1 MSLVVASSGA
11 EDAGARADLAFS
23 NRGEAGLALR
33 GSLMGLICGDGE
45 HGTLEEPDITSG
57 VVTGAVMEPDITSGV
72 VTGAVMEPDSRSA
85 VVTGSRPRA
94 GAVTEPERTGAAVA
108 RSGPVDGAVTEPAYV
123 EESRADPSGMR
134 RGEPGVADRCKVSG
148 AVCMVMGA
156 VMEPE
161 DETML
166 LPNGRTIA
174 GVIAARKGCT
184 VVL

>member
-45 HGTLEEPDITSG
+45 HGTLE
-57 VVTGAVMEPDITSGV
+57 EPDITSGV

-148 AVCMVMGA
+148 AVCMVIGA
-156 VMEPE
+156 VMEPA